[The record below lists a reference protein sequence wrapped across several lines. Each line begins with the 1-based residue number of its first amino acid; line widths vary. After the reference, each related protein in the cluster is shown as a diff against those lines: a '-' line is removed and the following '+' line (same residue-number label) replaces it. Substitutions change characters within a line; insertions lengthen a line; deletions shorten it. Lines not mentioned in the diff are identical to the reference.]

1 MRFFK
6 KNKFKITVITSDHKR
21 TRTRATS
28 VTVDKDRYIYRVA
41 APGTSEELKVI
52 IEKE

>member
-1 MRFFK
+1 MARLIF
-6 KNKFKITVITSDHKR
+6 VLGHPG
-21 TRTRATS
+21 TRIRATS